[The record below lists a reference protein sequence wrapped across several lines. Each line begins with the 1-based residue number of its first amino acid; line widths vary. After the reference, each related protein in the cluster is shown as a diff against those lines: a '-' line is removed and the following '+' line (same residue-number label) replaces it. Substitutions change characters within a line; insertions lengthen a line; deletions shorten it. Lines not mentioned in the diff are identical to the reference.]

1 MSNTAP
7 KNDSCHEMAPLLA
20 QLADDHAGP
29 VSDPRLARHLAE
41 CAVCQRSLRVQ
52 REMHGLLRARA
63 VTLQGRAPDALRARL
78 MAQAGQGRP
87 VVRRFA
93 PLRMPVAAT
102 VLLAFLGVALYG
114 TTSAS
119 STVLAAQLALDHLKC
134 VRLVAPGVTVN
145 PVQAVKE
152 WAHQYQ
158 WTPRMPAAPAGRR
171 SSLVG
176 VRRCL
181 YGHGHLAHL
190 LYDVDGHTVSVFVM
204 PRSEYP
210 AGAAPA
216 RHDFLGQHAEVW
228 ADGDQT
234 FAVVGD
240 VAPEMLSALATEFR
254 AAE

>member
-1 MSNTAP
+1 MKDT
-7 KNDSCHEMAPLLA
+7 CHDIAPLLA
-20 QLADDHAGP
+20 ALADNHEGAQADLR
-29 VSDPRLARHLAE
+29 VERHLAE
-41 CAVCQRSLRVQ
+41 CGGCQRSLRLQ
-52 REMHGLLRARA
+52 REMHELLRARA
-63 VTLQGRAPDALRARL
+63 GSLQERAPDALRARL
-78 MAQAGQGRP
+78 VGQVGAPRP
-87 VVRRFA
+87 AVRRWA

-102 VLLAFLGVALYG
+102 VMLALLGVLGYG
-114 TTSAS
+114 MTGAS

-134 VRLVAPGVTVN
+134 VRLVSPGATVN

-152 WAHQYQ
+152 WAQRYQ
-158 WTPRMPAAPAGRR
+158 WTPRVPSPSPTRQA
-171 SSLVG
+171 SLVG

-190 LYDVDGHTVSVFVM
+190 LYDVEGHTVSLFVM

-228 ADGDQT
+228 AEGDQS

-240 VAPEMLSALATEFR
+240 VSPETLSSLAAEFR